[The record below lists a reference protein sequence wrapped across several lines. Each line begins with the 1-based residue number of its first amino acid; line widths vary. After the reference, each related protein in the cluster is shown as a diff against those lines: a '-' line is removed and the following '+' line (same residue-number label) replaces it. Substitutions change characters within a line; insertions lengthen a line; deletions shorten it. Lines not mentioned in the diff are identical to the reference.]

1 MVDLARAA
9 RVSPLIGSA
18 DLQDLRIATNS
29 MVAALRLC
37 DYRYSEPYAIGE
49 EDRVFGFQPASQSE
63 EPLHSVK
70 NAMAQFNK
78 SHRRVLEVIDLV
90 PPTGFEFASS
100 IAATQPIPV
109 RKYRPNTA
117 FIIMRMGGDHPED
130 DDVKD
135 CFKQTFSEFGVKAV
149 RADDIEH
156 QDVITKRILD
166 EISTSEFL
174 AADLTGARPSVY
186 YEVGYAHALGQR
198 PILYRRKGTALHFD
212 LAVHNVPEYENI
224 VDLRAKLRKRLAAMT
239 NKPAKDETEPTGS

>member
-1 MVDLARAA
+1 
-9 RVSPLIGSA
+9 
-18 DLQDLRIATNS
+18 

-37 DYRYSEPYAIGE
+37 YYRYTEPYPIAE
-49 EDRVFGFQPASQSE
+49 EDRVFGIQPASQSE

-70 NAMAQFNK
+70 EAMSQFKK
-78 SHRRVLEVIDLV
+78 SHGRVLELLDLIS
-90 PPTGFEFASS
+90 PKESEFASS
-100 IAATQPIPV
+100 IAATQPTPV

-135 CFKQTFSEFGVKAV
+135 CLKQTFSEFGIKAV

-174 AADLTGARPSVY
+174 VADLTGARPSVY

-198 PILYRRKGTALHFD
+198 PILYRRKGTPLHFD

-224 VDLRAKLRKRLAAMT
+224 VDLRGKLRKRLAAMT
-239 NKPAKDETEPTGS
+239 NKPAKEETEPTGS